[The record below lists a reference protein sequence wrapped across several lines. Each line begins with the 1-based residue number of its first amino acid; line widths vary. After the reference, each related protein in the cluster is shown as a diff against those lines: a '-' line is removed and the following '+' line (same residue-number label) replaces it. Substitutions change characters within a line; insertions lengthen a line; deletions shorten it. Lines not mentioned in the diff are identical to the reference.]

1 MRDNRHVPSRR
12 FLLFAVLLIAALWLV
27 TAIVPRERR
36 SDDSSAGGA
45 PSTAASAPASMVE
58 ASLPADDDVR
68 ARVGNV
74 VRLTVSAPATDVVEL
89 VSLGIEEPVD
99 AGVPTEI
106 VFVADRVG
114 RFRVRLRDAGQ
125 AVGTIDVAS

>member
-12 FLLFAVLLIAALWLV
+12 FLLFAVLLFAAVWLV
-27 TAIVPRERR
+27 AAIVPEERG
-36 SDDSSAGGA
+36 SDDLPAGGA
-45 PSTAASAPASMVE
+45 VPTLASGPASMVT

-74 VRLTVSAPATDVVEL
+74 VSLTVSAPATDVVEL

-114 RFRVRLRDAGQ
+114 RFRVRLRDAGR
-125 AVGTIDVAS
+125 AVGTVRVAN

>member
-1 MRDNRHVPSRR
+1 MRDNRRVPSRR
-12 FLLFAVLLIAALWLV
+12 FLLFAVLLFAAVWLV
-27 TAIVPRERR
+27 AAIVPEERG
-36 SDDSSAGGA
+36 SDDSPAGGA
-45 PSTAASAPASMVE
+45 PSTSASAPASMVA

-125 AVGTIDVAS
+125 AVGTVRVAN

>member
-12 FLLFAVLLIAALWLV
+12 FLLFAVLLFAAVWLV
-27 TAIVPRERR
+27 AAIVPEERG
-36 SDDSSAGGA
+36 SDDSPAGGA
-45 PSTAASAPASMVE
+45 VPTLASGPASMVT

-74 VRLTVSAPATDVVEL
+74 VSLTVSAPATDVVEL

-125 AVGTIDVAS
+125 AVGTVRVAN